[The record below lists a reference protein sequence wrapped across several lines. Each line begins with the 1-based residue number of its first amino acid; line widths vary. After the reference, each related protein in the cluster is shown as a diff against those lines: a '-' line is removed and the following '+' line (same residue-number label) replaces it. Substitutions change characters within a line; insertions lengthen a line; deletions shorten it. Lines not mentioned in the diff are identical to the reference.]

1 MAERRMFAKTI
12 VTSDAFLDMPPT
24 ARCLYFTLGMF
35 ADDDGF
41 VNNPK
46 SIMRQSGASID
57 DMNILIAKKFVITF
71 ESGVIVIKHWRIH
84 NYIRGDRKHDTKYAE
99 ELSSLNIDENG
110 AYSLTDVE
118 TPLLEECDAKTMRQ
132 KAYEESDLPYSFDYK
147 IRNAFYGKVCPV
159 CGTTM
164 SSAYLCRPTIQHNF
178 PISKGG
184 KHELGNISVIC
195 QSCNASIQDNPT
207 EDLNAEEVV
216 KVWDELCQ
224 SNVSQ
229 ASDKRYTEDSIGKDS
244 LVKDSIGKVSKRF
257 TPPTLEEV
265 EDYINEKGYNIR
277 ASKFIDYYT
286 SNGWKVGKNPMKDW
300 KAAVRSWAH
309 NNYQSDSI
317 KQNNNEKWATMVEGV
332 LFK

>member
-24 ARCLYFTLGMF
+24 ARCLYFTLAMF

-46 SIMRQSGASID
+46 SIMRQSGSSTD
-57 DMNILIAKKFVITF
+57 DMNILIAKKFVLTF

-118 TPLLEECDAKTMRQ
+118 TPLLEEADAKTMRQ

-147 IRNAFYGKVCPV
+147 IRNAFYGKACPV

-216 KVWDELCQ
+216 RVWDELCQ

-229 ASDKRYTEDSIGKDS
+229 VSGKRDTEDRLELGKDR
-244 LVKDSIGKVSKRF
+244 VGKDNNKRF
-257 TPPTLEEV
+257 TPPSREEV
-265 EDYINEKGYNIR
+265 QAYIAEKGYR
-277 ASKFIDYYT
+277 VDAERFIDYYT

-300 KAAVRSWAH
+300 KAAVRTWERNGYDNGNKKSQGSGNPWWDAL
-309 NNYQSDSI
+309 
-317 KQNNNEKWATMVEGV
+317 QNGG
-332 LFK
+332 FK